1 MDRAEHQDEQET
13 LRGIVSM
20 LLKLAVLAELLCV
33 VPSPLRALL
42 LWLLRPAE
50 AVARAF
56 AEEETGRALALS
68 SAMARDA
75 NGDSRVEALQLAWCF
90 RALAAI
96 FSSLRAIVARQM
108 FRDRPNRHLAQHAS
122 AMAWRNHFVGALRLA
137 SAHAAA
143 CIDTS

>member
-1 MDRAEHQDEQET
+1 MDRAEYQDEQET

-33 VPSPLRALL
+33 VPSPVRALL

-56 AEEETGRALALS
+56 AEEETGRALALPS
-68 SAMARDA
+68 VMVRGA
-75 NGDSRVEALQLAWCF
+75 NGDSCVEALQLAYCF

-96 FSSLRAIVARQM
+96 FSGLRAIVARRI

-122 AMAWRNHFVGALRLA
+122 AMAWRAHFIGAQRP
-137 SAHAAA
+137 AAA
-143 CIDTS
+143 YGAARLDTS

>member
-1 MDRAEHQDEQET
+1 MDGAEYQDEQET
-13 LRGIVSM
+13 LKGIVSM

-33 VPSPLRALL
+33 VPSPLRAVL

-56 AEEETGRALALS
+56 AEEETGRSLALP
-68 SAMARDA
+68 SAMVRGA
-75 NGDSRVEALQLAWCF
+75 NGGSYLEALQLAYCF

-96 FSSLRAIVARQM
+96 FSSLRAIVARQI

-122 AMAWRNHFVGALRLA
+122 AMAWRNHFLGARHPVAAYGAARL
-137 SAHAAA
+137 
-143 CIDTS
+143 DTS